1 MSNSSSSDSI
11 TKIGF
16 VTVNGDASFSY
27 SSNMFCSDGVDPL
40 PTITGSPGGVFS
52 STTGLVINQT
62 SGLIDISAS
71 TSGVYTVT
79 YTTSSAGCSDS
90 DTWTINLKTFGNVY
104 VDDFEGAETNIDLK
118 DNLSWKLSSVP
129 VNVKGSEFGVDDL
142 RLGHYRAKLAWY
154 NIDPIFYTRQR
165 PSEIDDNELSK
176 NETRRIFID
185 EIFPQQDLI
194 EGQSR
199 IQNTFDLNYIP
210 IEKGPYNNIENSLFL
225 KNTENNWAGIT
236 RKINTTNFEQSNVEF
251 IQFWLLDTFEE
262 NSSSENFLGN
272 LVFNLGSISEDI
284 LKDGKKLYENGLPTQ
299 NSQQI
304 INNSSW
310 GISPA
315 TQSLVYTFDSDA
327 NNRSVQDLGY
337 DGLNDQDESEKYFNG
352 PNSDPAGDNYQYYL
366 NTQGG
371 ILNRYKNYNGTQGN
385 SPVSI
390 NDGNRGSTTV
400 PDTEDVNQD
409 NTMNTIDSYF
419 EYRIP
424 IKKNMDVGNH
434 PFISDV
440 RDNVKVEL
448 PNGQTKTTRWI
459 QFKIP
464 VFKQF
469 YKSSKYSSYFNACLL
484 YTSPSPRDRG

>member
-1 MSNSSSSDSI
+1 MSVKGVIAFLHAGKPKNSGYEENA
-11 TKIGF
+11 T
-16 VTVNGDASFSY
+16 
-27 SSNMFCSDGVDPL
+27 
-40 PTITGSPGGVFS
+40 
-52 STTGLVINQT
+52 
-62 SGLIDISAS
+62 
-71 TSGVYTVT
+71 
-79 YTTSSAGCSDS
+79 
-90 DTWTINLKTFGNVY
+90 VY

-154 NIDPIFYTRQR
+154 NIDPIVYTRQR

-225 KNTENNWAGIT
+225 QNSENNWAGIT

-315 TQSLVYTFDSDA
+315 TQSLVYTFDS
-327 NNRSVQDLGY
+327 S
-337 DGLNDQDESEKYFNG
+337 
-352 PNSDPAGDNYQYYL
+352 
-366 NTQGG
+366 
-371 ILNRYKNYNGTQGN
+371 
-385 SPVSI
+385 
-390 NDGNRGSTTV
+390 
-400 PDTEDVNQD
+400 
-409 NTMNTIDSYF
+409 
-419 EYRIP
+419 
-424 IKKNMDVGNH
+424 
-434 PFISDV
+434 
-440 RDNVKVEL
+440 
-448 PNGQTKTTRWI
+448 
-459 QFKIP
+459 
-464 VFKQF
+464 
-469 YKSSKYSSYFNACLL
+469 
-484 YTSPSPRDRG
+484 